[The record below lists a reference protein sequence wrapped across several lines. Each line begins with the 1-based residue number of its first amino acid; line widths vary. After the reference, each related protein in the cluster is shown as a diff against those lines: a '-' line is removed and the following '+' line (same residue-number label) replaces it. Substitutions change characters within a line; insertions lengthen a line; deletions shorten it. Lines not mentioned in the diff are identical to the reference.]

1 MSVVKTKA
9 RRRSK
14 RRCLLSRFVEIQG
27 VDASVSIGGEGADPA
42 RLRRSMKHLEARG
55 VLTESLGS
63 TIDALL
69 TIFSEAEPSVRGG
82 EIPNVGA
89 VLTTRPHVSVAISLA
104 PDEFS
109 LLSTMML
116 AGRLASAHLVFQ
128 EPKYGKGL
136 VASAT
141 FSTQS
146 SEIA

>member
-1 MSVVKTKA
+1 MSVAKTKT
-9 RRRSK
+9 RRRPR
-14 RRCLLSRFVEIQG
+14 RRCLISRFVEIQG
-27 VDASVSIGGEGADPA
+27 VDASVSVGGEGADPA

-89 VLTTRPHVSVAISLA
+89 VLAVRPRLAAVVGLA
-104 PDEFS
+104 PDEFG
-109 LLSTMML
+109 LLAAMML
-116 AGRLASAHLVFQ
+116 AGRLASAHLAFQ

-136 VASAT
+136 VASFS

-146 SEIA
+146 PEIG